1 MPVNTWRNIPTVSE
15 DRKSGV
21 ITITVTDRDPRR
33 AAQLAQA
40 YVEELDRLVAEV
52 STSSA
57 RRERIF
63 IEQRLQ
69 AVKEVRH
76 RL

>member
-1 MPVNTWRNIPTVSE
+1 
-15 DRKSGV
+15 
-21 ITITVTDRDPRR
+21 VTDRDPRR